1 MMPGEDKQE
10 QQFEMLILTLGGGTV
25 VRGGRAPCRG
35 VIWSAGRI
43 LEYNHIVQQ
52 A

>member
-1 MMPGEDKQE
+1 MRLGEDKQE
-10 QQFEMLILTLGGGTV
+10 QPFEMLIVTLGGGTV
-25 VRGGRAPCRG
+25 VRGGRAPCSR

-43 LEYNHIVQQ
+43 LECNHIVQQ